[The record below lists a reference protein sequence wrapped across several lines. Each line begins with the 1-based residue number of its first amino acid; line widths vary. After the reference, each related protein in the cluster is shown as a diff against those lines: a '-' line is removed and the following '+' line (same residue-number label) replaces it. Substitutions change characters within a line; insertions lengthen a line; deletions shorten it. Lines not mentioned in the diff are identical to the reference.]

1 METVLAI
8 LVGLLVSAGVYLF
21 LRRHLLQL
29 FFGFVLLS
37 NAAILLVFVMG
48 RLDSSLPPLIRAG
61 AAAAGAP
68 AMDVA
73 NPLSQAVILT
83 AIVIGFGLQAF
94 LLVLIYRSEKTLG
107 TMDARELRIAE
118 HQEDENATYPA
129 PGSTESGPEDD
140 G

>member
-1 METVLAI
+1 METALAI
-8 LVGLLVSAGVYLF
+8 LVGLLVTAGVYLF

-48 RLDSSLPPLIRAG
+48 RIDAVAPPLIAEG
-61 AAAAGAP
+61 GIPAADA
-68 AMDVA
+68 VA

-94 LLVLIYRSEKTLG
+94 LLVLIYRSEKALG
-107 TMDARELRIAE
+107 TMDARELRVAE
-118 HQEDENATYPA
+118 HEKEADASYPK
-129 PGSTESGPEDD
+129 PGEGGDT
-140 G
+140 